1 MAKAKDPVCG
11 MTVDTERAPAQG
23 VYDGQPVYFCAAGC
37 KAKFE
42 AARAPR

>member
-23 VYDGQPVYFCAAGC
+23 VYDGQAVYFCNPGC
-37 KAKFE
+37 KTKFE
-42 AARAPR
+42 AQRARK